1 MRCIPLSQ
9 MVLLLLLL
17 LLQADW
23 LDGKHTVFGR
33 VIGDGMLVIR
43 KIESV
48 ATGPANR
55 PKLPC
60 TIVECGEM

>member
-1 MRCIPLSQ
+1 M
-9 MVLLLLLL
+9 LLISANVVFPAVVVV
-17 LLQADW
+17 QADW